1 MASMFQLNKKYI
13 HNNNTGTKIVKM
25 LYCKFNK
32 SYFVNVP
39 REFHPLHGR
48 IPHAEA
54 SHVIG
59 TAIKKNETPQ

>member
-1 MASMFQLNKKYI
+1 
-13 HNNNTGTKIVKM
+13 M
-25 LYCKFNK
+25 LYYKFNK

-39 REFHPLHGR
+39 REFHPLHDR

-59 TAIKKNETPQ
+59 TAIKKNETPKWIHEQAVDKKQKCKKDACTYQ